1 MKHVYPVH
9 WFWNESKEQHTY
21 FIVAGSAEEAEEIA
35 FRCIAANLPCSEG
48 PPLPSSRGRQ
58 AARAF
63 VRDSWAQPTDTDK
76 VGLIGSGSPTL
87 LAKALALYVE
97 RYGLS

>member
-9 WFWNESKEQHTY
+9 WSWNKSSEQHTY
-21 FIVAGSAEEAEEIA
+21 FIVASSVDEAEEIA

-48 PPLPSSRGRQ
+48 PPLPSSRGREV
-58 AARAF
+58 ARVH
-63 VRDSWAQPTDTDK
+63 VRDSWSQPTNTDE

-97 RYGLS
+97 RHGLR